1 MTADHDHDH
10 DDVHEAA
17 AHVHSHSLAN
27 ISLGKWASRIV
38 VGLLAVI
45 GVAVLAGLIVPRIMD
60 RPEEARRTKAAI
72 QIQSIEQALKLYK
85 LDNGQYP
92 TTEQGLNALVEAP
105 AVGVLAKKWRTGGYL
120 EKGRVPKDPW
130 DNDFVYISPGLHG
143 DFDLISYG
151 PDNQSGGEGNDAD
164 LNNWELQ

>member
-1 MTADHDHDH
+1 MKRGIAKGFTLIEIL
-10 DDVHEAA
+10 V
-17 AHVHSHSLAN
+17 VVSILA
-27 ISLGKWASRIV
+27 ILGA
-38 VGLLAVI
+38 
-45 GVAVLAGLIVPRIMD
+45 LIVPKIMD
-60 RPEEARRTKAAI
+60 RPNEARVVAAKQDI
-72 QIQSIEQALKLYK
+72 GTLLAALKLYK

-92 TTEQGLNALVEAP
+92 TTEQGLNALVEPP
-105 AVGVLAKKWRTGGYL
+105 AVGALAKKWRTGGYL

-164 LNNWELQ
+164 VNNWELQ